1 MFICEVSVA
10 FTSQANVEQT
20 SANHGRESGGSEF
33 TFFLL
38 SPGSLT
44 PVCGL
49 GSIVK
54 GFTST
59 ICSIDS
65 LYYIVSFYERR
76 ALNQTSR
83 RLNFVEHIFLSDYDF
98 HYSVY
103 MLAIF
108 GDSLYFKKDDVL
120 SINEMNAS
128 NGNTV
133 RSILVDKT
141 YLGLIHMSISLQ
153 PLDM

>member
-1 MFICEVSVA
+1 MI
-10 FTSQANVEQT
+10 
-20 SANHGRESGGSEF
+20 
-33 TFFLL
+33 
-38 SPGSLT
+38 
-44 PVCGL
+44 
-49 GSIVK
+49 SI
-54 GFTST
+54 
-59 ICSIDS
+59 
-65 LYYIVSFYERR
+65 IVS
-76 ALNQTSR
+76 
-83 RLNFVEHIFLSDYDF
+83 
-98 HYSVY
+98 